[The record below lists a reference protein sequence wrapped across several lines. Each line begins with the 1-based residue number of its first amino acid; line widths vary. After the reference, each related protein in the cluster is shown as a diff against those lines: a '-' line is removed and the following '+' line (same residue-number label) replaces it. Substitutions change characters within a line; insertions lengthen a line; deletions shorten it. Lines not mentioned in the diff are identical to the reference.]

1 MEKHEILSNKIKN
14 IKTGLSEGPEPQ
26 FSHGGQR
33 GSDMIQLAQG
43 QYMSAPEWAE
53 LNPADKHLARIIA
66 HARALRD
73 PVFSHRSAAIIHGIQ
88 TLNVPDKLQVLGSG
102 GATNSGLQYR
112 QDKPSHRATIL
123 TGPGGL
129 RVVDPVTATIG
140 SVRDTDFAEAMV
152 IAESALR
159 SFPELTHTEL
169 HDSLMAVRRSRG
181 SKNAHR
187 VAAAMSPLSA
197 SPAETLA
204 RVALLNLG
212 LEPVQQYQV
221 STPLQTFRVGAAL
234 VEHGVVVE
242 VVGAP
247 GHAPPQDVSLQDTP
261 AQKAR
266 EEAIRGE
273 GWDFVYLTWAD
284 VRYRTDAVERKL
296 RSKGVI

>member
-1 MEKHEILSNKIKN
+1 M
-14 IKTGLSEGPEPQ
+14 
-26 FSHGGQR
+26 
-33 GSDMIQLAQG
+33 
-43 QYMSAPEWAE
+43 
-53 LNPADKHLARIIA
+53 
-66 HARALRD
+66 
-73 PVFSHRSAAIIHGIQ
+73 
-88 TLNVPDKLQVLGSG
+88 
-102 GATNSGLQYR
+102 
-112 QDKPSHRATIL
+112 

-187 VAAAMSPLSA
+187 VAAAMSSLSA

-212 LEPVQQYQV
+212 LEPVQQYQI
-221 STPLQTFRVGAAL
+221 STPLQTFRAGAAL

-247 GHAPPQDVSLQDTP
+247 GARP
-261 AQKAR
+261 AAGCFTAR
-266 EEAIRGE
+266 YPGPESPRRGDSWRRL
-273 GWDFVYLTWAD
+273 GFCASHLGGCALSP
-284 VRYRTDAVERKL
+284 DAVERKL
-296 RSKGVI
+296 HRKGVI

>member
-1 MEKHEILSNKIKN
+1 M
-14 IKTGLSEGPEPQ
+14 
-26 FSHGGQR
+26 
-33 GSDMIQLAQG
+33 
-43 QYMSAPEWAE
+43 
-53 LNPADKHLARIIA
+53 
-66 HARALRD
+66 
-73 PVFSHRSAAIIHGIQ
+73 
-88 TLNVPDKLQVLGSG
+88 
-102 GATNSGLQYR
+102 
-112 QDKPSHRATIL
+112 
-123 TGPGGL
+123 
-129 RVVDPVTATIG
+129 VDPVTATIG

-212 LEPVQQYQV
+212 LEPVQQYRI

-247 GHAPPQDVSLQDTP
+247 GHTPPQNVSPQDTP

-273 GWDFVYLTWAD
+273 GWDFVYVTWAD
-284 VRYRTDAVERKL
+284 VRYRPDAVERKL
-296 RSKGVI
+296 RRKGVI

>member
-14 IKTGLSEGPEPQ
+14 IKTGLSGGSDPQ
-26 FSHGGQR
+26 FSHGGLR
-33 GSDMIQLAQG
+33 GSDMIRLAQG

-66 HARALRD
+66 HARVLRD

-88 TLNVPDKLQVLGSG
+88 TLSIPDKLQVLGSG

-112 QDKPSHRATIL
+112 QDEPSHRATIL

-159 SFPELTHTEL
+159 SFPELTHSEL

-212 LEPVQQYQV
+212 LEPVQQYQI

-242 VVGAP
+242 VVDAP
-247 GHAPPQDVSLQDTP
+247 GHAPPQDVSPQDTP

-273 GWDFVYLTWAD
+273 GWDFVHLTWAD
-284 VRYRTDAVERKL
+284 VRYRPDAVERKL
-296 RSKGVI
+296 RRKGVI

>member
-1 MEKHEILSNKIKN
+1 MEKHETLSNKIKN
-14 IKTGLSEGPEPQ
+14 IKTGLSEEPDPQ
-26 FSHGGQR
+26 FSHGGLR
-33 GSDMIQLAQG
+33 GSDTIRLAQG

-53 LNPADKHLARIIA
+53 LSPADKHLARIIA

-73 PVFSHRSAAIIHGIQ
+73 PVFSHHSAAIIHGIQ
-88 TLNVPDKLQVLGSG
+88 TLSIPDKLQVLGSG

-112 QDKPSHRATIL
+112 QDEPSHRATIL

-187 VAAAMSPLSA
+187 VAARLQGAG
-197 SPAETLA
+197 A
-204 RVALLNLG
+204 R
-212 LEPVQQYQV
+212 P
-221 STPLQTFRVGAAL
+221 
-234 VEHGVVVE
+234 
-242 VVGAP
+242 
-247 GHAPPQDVSLQDTP
+247 
-261 AQKAR
+261 
-266 EEAIRGE
+266 
-273 GWDFVYLTWAD
+273 
-284 VRYRTDAVERKL
+284 
-296 RSKGVI
+296 